1 MKIAFT
7 ICSNNYLAQAKTL
20 GDSLILNNPDYTF
33 IIGLVDRKD
42 SLINYSFYE
51 PHIIL
56 PVEEIGIRNFD
67 NLWKKY
73 NIIEL
78 NTSVKASFFKYIY
91 RNYLNAKIVFYFD
104 PDIQIFNSFEALEKE
119 LNDYSILITPHI
131 VTPIAIDDLLPSENV
146 FLNYGLYNLGFIGV
160 NVRSSEVI
168 EMLDWWEERTFKL
181 GFINIKHGL
190 FVDQIWINLVPIFYN
205 DVKVLKDLGYNVA
218 PWNLHERKNLRYDN
232 NKFLMHD
239 GSPLI
244 FYHFSTYKFSS
255 PNILSNK
262 YERHKFE
269 NCSLAVKVLYDQ
281 YNMLLFKNNIEILSV
296 IDCYYQKARVDYLF
310 SSQPVKGFSFY
321 LKRFLKE
328 VTPPFLFIKL
338 FRK

>member
-20 GDSLILNNPDYTF
+20 GDSLITNNPDYTF
-33 IIGLVDRKD
+33 IIGLVDRKHSFID
-42 SLINYSFYE
+42 YSFYE

-56 PVEEIGIRNFD
+56 PVEELLINNFD
-67 NLWKKY
+67 DLWKKY

-78 NTSVKASFFKYIY
+78 NTSVKASYFKFIY
-91 RNYLNAKIVFYFD
+91 RKFLNAKIVFYFD
-104 PDIQIFNSFEALEKE
+104 PDIQIFNSFETLENE

-131 VTPIAIDDLLPSENV
+131 VTPIAIDDLLPSENL
-146 FLNYGLYNLGFIGV
+146 FLNYGLYNLGFIGF
-160 NVRSSEVI
+160 NIFSSEVR

-181 GFINIKHGL
+181 GFAKINQGL
-190 FVDQIWINLVPIFYN
+190 FVDQIWINLVPIFYK
-205 DVKVLKDLGYNVA
+205 DVKVLKNLGYNVA
-218 PWNLHERKNLRYDN
+218 PWNLHERKNLSYDN
-232 NKFLMHD
+232 NKYLMHD

-244 FYHFSTYKFSS
+244 FYHFSTYKFSL

-262 YERHKFE
+262 YRRYQFE
-269 NCSLAVKVLYDQ
+269 NCSLAVKVLYNQ
-281 YNMLLFKNNIEILSV
+281 YNKLLLKNNIEFLSA

-310 SSQPVKGFSFY
+310 STQPVKGFIFY

-328 VTPPFLFIKL
+328 VTPPILFKKL